1 MSRGLKIIMLA
12 IAGLAAIGAIV
23 YFVIV
28 PLFSSAPAP
37 ATAVNNNVPVAPPVN
52 ANANANVNTPPA
64 NVPPPPA
71 TVSPETQQ
79 ASAARSV
86 ARTFAE
92 RLDTYSNR
100 NGLINLNDLQALST
114 PAVWKYIDG
123 EYRASLLKSLP
134 DAKTYY
140 SVTSTAMSIN
150 TTSSAA
156 DQVDATIQM
165 QRVEAG
171 TVSKISYVVLNL
183 KLKNVDNAWLVSWLE
198 WAK

>member
-1 MSRGLKIIMLA
+1 MLI
-12 IAGLAAIGAIV
+12 IAGIAAIGAIV

-28 PLFSSAPAP
+28 PLFTGSPA
-37 ATAVNNNVPVAPPVN
+37 PVAPVN
-52 ANANANVNTPPA
+52 TNTQPLPATNANANVNAPLA

-71 TVSPETQQ
+71 AVSPETQQ

-100 NGLINLNDLQALST
+100 NGLINLNDLQTLST

-123 EYRASLLKSLP
+123 EYRAGLLKSLP
-134 DAKTYY
+134 DAKSYY

-150 TTSSAA
+150 ATSSTA
-156 DQVDATIQM
+156 DQIDVVVQM

-171 TVSKISYVVLNL
+171 TASKVSYVVLSL
-183 KLKNVDNAWLVSWLE
+183 KLKNIDNTWVVSWLE

>member
-1 MSRGLKIIMLA
+1 MKIIILIM
-12 IAGLAAIGAIV
+12 AGVVAIGAIV

-28 PLFSSAPAP
+28 PLFVGTPAP
-37 ATAVNNNVPVAPPVN
+37 VTPVN
-52 ANANANVNTPPA
+52 TNAVSLPPANANTNVNAPPA

-71 TVSPETQQ
+71 EVSPETQQ

-100 NGLINLNDLQALST
+100 NGLINLNDLQTLST

-123 EYRASLLKSLP
+123 EYRAGLLKSLP
-134 DAKTYY
+134 DAKSYY

-150 TTSSAA
+150 ATTSTA
-156 DQVDATIQM
+156 DQIDVTVQM

-183 KLKNVDNAWLVSWLE
+183 KLKNVNNIWVVSWLE